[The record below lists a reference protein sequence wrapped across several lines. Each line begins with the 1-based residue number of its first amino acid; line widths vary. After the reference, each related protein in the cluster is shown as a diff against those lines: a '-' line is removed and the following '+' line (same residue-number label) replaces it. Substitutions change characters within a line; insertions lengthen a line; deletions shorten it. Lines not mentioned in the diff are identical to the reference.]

1 MRLKE
6 IPEILCETRAQWR
19 QWLSENG
26 ENMKGVWLV
35 YYKKSSGKPHLSYD
49 EAVEEAL
56 CFGWIDSTPN
66 KINDEMSKQYYAPR
80 NSKSKWSKLNKTRV
94 DKLLELGLMTDAG
107 MKMIDLAKKTGT
119 WDALNDV
126 DNLVIPEDLQL
137 ALQSLTHAEKNFNA
151 FPPSTKKGILE
162 WILNAKTPET
172 RSKRILETATLAAQN
187 IRANQYVKNKSA

>member
-1 MRLKE
+1 MNSKE

-26 ENMKGVWLV
+26 ANMKGVWLM

-66 KINDEMSKQYYAPR
+66 KINEEMSKQYYAPR
-80 NSKSKWSKLNKTRV
+80 NPKSNWSKLNKTRV
-94 DKLLELGLMTDAG
+94 DKLLEIGLMTDAG
-107 MKMIDLAKKTGT
+107 MKMIDLAKQTGT

-126 DNLVIPEDLQL
+126 DNLVIPEDLQA
-137 ALQSLTHAEKNFNA
+137 ALQSLPNAETNFNA
-151 FPPSTKKGILE
+151 FPASTKRGILE

-172 RSKRILETATLAAQN
+172 RSKRVLETANLASQN
-187 IRANQYVKNKSA
+187 IRANQYIKK

>member
-1 MRLKE
+1 MNSKE
-6 IPEILCETRAQWR
+6 IPEILFETRAQWR

-26 ENMKGVWLV
+26 EMMKGVWLV

-66 KINDEMSKQYYAPR
+66 KINEEMSKQYYAPR
-80 NSKSKWSKLNKTRV
+80 NPKSNWSKLNKTRV
-94 DKLLELGLMTDAG
+94 TKLLELGLITDAG

-126 DNLVIPEDLQL
+126 DNLVIPEDLQT
-137 ALQSLTHAEKNFNA
+137 ALQSMENAETNFNA
-151 FPPSTKKGILE
+151 FPASTKRGILE
-162 WILNAKTPET
+162 WILNAKTPDT

-187 IRANQYVKNKSA
+187 IRANQYVKK

>member
-1 MRLKE
+1 MSSKE

-26 ENMKGVWLV
+26 ASMKGVWLM

-80 NSKSKWSKLNKTRV
+80 NPKSNWSKLNKTRV
-94 DKLLELGLMTDAG
+94 DKLLELGLMTDTG

-126 DNLVIPEDLQL
+126 DNLVIPEDLQST
-137 ALQSLTHAEKNFNA
+137 LQSLTHAETNFNA

-187 IRANQYVKNKSA
+187 IRANQYVKK

>member
-6 IPEILCETRAQWR
+6 IPEILCETRTQWR

-26 ENMKGVWLV
+26 ENMKGVWLM
-35 YYKKSSGKPHLSYD
+35 YYKKSTGKPHLSYD

-80 NSKSKWSKLNKTRV
+80 NPKSKWSKLNKTRV
-94 DKLLELGLMTDAG
+94 DKLLELDLMTNAG
-107 MKMIDLAKKTGT
+107 MKMIELAKKTGT
-119 WDALNDV
+119 WNALNDV
-126 DNLVIPEDLQL
+126 DNLVIPEDLQA
-137 ALQSLTHAEKNFNA
+137 ALQSLTHADANFNA
-151 FPPSTKKGILE
+151 FPSSTKKGILE

-172 RSKRILETATLAAQN
+172 RSKRVLETATLAAQN
-187 IRANQYVKNKSA
+187 IRANQYVKK

>member
-1 MRLKE
+1 MNSKE
-6 IPEILCETRAQWR
+6 IPEILFETRAQWR

-26 ENMKGVWLV
+26 GNMKGVWLM

-66 KINDEMSKQYYAPR
+66 KINEEMSKQYYAPR
-80 NSKSKWSKLNKTRV
+80 NPKSNWSKLNKTRV
-94 DKLLELGLMTDAG
+94 DKLLESGLMTDAG

-126 DNLVIPEDLQL
+126 DNLLISEDLQA
-137 ALQSLTHAEKNFNA
+137 ALQTLSNAEKNFNA
-151 FPPSTKKGILE
+151 FPASTKRGILE

-187 IRANQYVKNKSA
+187 IRANQYVKK

>member
-1 MRLKE
+1 MKSK
-6 IPEILCETRAQWR
+6 IIAEILCETRAQWR

-26 ENMKGVWLV
+26 EIMEGVWLI

-66 KINDEMSKQYYAPR
+66 KVNEEMSKQYYAPR
-80 NSKSKWSKLNKTRV
+80 NPKSNWSKLNKTRV
-94 DKLLELGLMTDAG
+94 DKLLELGLITDSG

-126 DNLVIPEDLQL
+126 DNLVIPEDLQTT
-137 ALQSLTHAEKNFNA
+137 LQSLPHAETNFNA
-151 FPPSTKKGILE
+151 FPASTKRGILE
-162 WILNAKTPET
+162 WILNAKTHET

-187 IRANQYVKNKSA
+187 IRANQYVKK

>member
-1 MRLKE
+1 MNQKE
-6 IPEILCETRAQWR
+6 IPEILFETRAQWR

-26 ENMKGVWLV
+26 ETMKGVWLV

-66 KINDEMSKQYYAPR
+66 KMNEEMSKQYYAPR
-80 NSKSKWSKLNKTRV
+80 NPKSNWSKLNKTRV
-94 DKLLELGLMTDAG
+94 AKLLELGLITDAG

-126 DNLVIPEDLQL
+126 DNLVIPEDLQI
-137 ALQSLTHAEKNFNA
+137 ALQSIQNAETNFNA
-151 FPPSTKKGILE
+151 FPASTKRGVLE
-162 WILNAKTPET
+162 WILNAKTPDT
-172 RSKRILETATLAAQN
+172 RSKRILETASLAAQN
-187 IRANQYVKNKSA
+187 IRANQYVKK